1 MIKTTITTED
11 KYLGFIMSDRRSK
24 TTTEIGKDYGI
35 SARKLNTI
43 LVSAG
48 VQRRNQFGNWE
59 VCTAHEQKGLTTISE
74 FPFMHSNGR
83 QDMATTMRWSQTG
96 RLMIH
101 GILAGEGI
109 HPKKKVTA

>member
-1 MIKTTITTED
+1 MNHSSVTTED

-43 LVSAG
+43 LVKAG

-83 QDMATTMRWSQTG
+83 QDMATTMRWSQIG
-96 RLMIH
+96 RVMIH
-101 GILAGEGI
+101 GILANEGI
-109 HPKKKVTA
+109 RPKKATA

>member
-1 MIKTTITTED
+1 MNNSSVTTED

-43 LVSAG
+43 LVKAG

-83 QDMATTMRWSQTG
+83 QDMATTMRWSQIG
-96 RLMIH
+96 RVMIH

-109 HPKKKVTA
+109 CPKRVTA